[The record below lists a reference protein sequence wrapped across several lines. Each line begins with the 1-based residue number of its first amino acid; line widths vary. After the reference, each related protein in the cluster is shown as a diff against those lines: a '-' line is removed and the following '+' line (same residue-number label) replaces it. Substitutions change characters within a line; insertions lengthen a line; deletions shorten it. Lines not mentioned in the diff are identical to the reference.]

1 MNASLRV
8 RLLCRTPEPEK
19 TVALAARMCYSA
31 ASFDDVLLAASTP
44 APTGDAKFL
53 AGLLASN
60 HLSPLEHASFTFLV
74 GGVSRALLAQLT
86 RHRIASFSVQ
96 SQRYVNAK
104 GADYVVPKRIQA
116 LGEEAVARY
125 GEQMATIAS
134 FYEEWLGELGESGK
148 EDARFVLPN
157 AAPTQLIMTMNAREL
172 LHFFSLR
179 CCNRAQW
186 EIRAMANAMLAYVK
200 AAAPALFKKAGP
212 GCAFGACPEG
222 RMSCGRAEEVRQRL
236 ERLAEVDTGDEAAV
250 LEWAEAPD
258 PKL

>member
-8 RLLCRTPEPEK
+8 RLLRHTPEPER

-31 ASFDDVLLAASTP
+31 ASFDDILSAASEP
-44 APTGDAKFL
+44 DPIGDAKFL

-60 HLSPLEHASFTFLV
+60 HLSPLEHSSFTFLV

-96 SQRYVNAK
+96 SQRYVNAR
-104 GADYVVPKRIQA
+104 GAGYVVPQRVQS
-116 LGEEAVARY
+116 LGEEAVARF
-125 GEQMATIAS
+125 GEQMDTIAS
-134 FYEEWLGELGESGK
+134 FYEEWIDALGESGK

-186 EIRAMANAMLAYVK
+186 EIRALANSMLAYVK
-200 AAAPALFKKAGP
+200 AAAPALFKNAGP
-212 GCAFGACPEG
+212 GCLYGACPEG
-222 RMSCGRAEEVRQRL
+222 RMSCGQAQEVRERL
-236 ERLAEVDTGDEAAV
+236 ERLAEVDTKVEASVIA
-250 LEWAEAPD
+250 WAASD

>member
-1 MNASLRV
+1 MKASLRV
-8 RLLCRTPEPEK
+8 RLLRYTPEPEK

-31 ASFDDVLLAASTP
+31 ASFDDILSASSKHDP
-44 APTGDAKFL
+44 GGDAKFL

-96 SQRYVNAK
+96 SQRYVNAR
-104 GADYVVPKRIQA
+104 GMGYVVPQRVQE
-116 LGEEAVARY
+116 LGGEAVTRY
-125 GEQMATIAS
+125 GEQMDTIAS
-134 FYEEWLGELGESGK
+134 FYEEWIDKLGESGK

-186 EIRAMANAMLAYVK
+186 EIRALALSMLAYAK
-200 AAAPALFKKAGP
+200 AVAPALFKKAGP
-212 GCAFGACPEG
+212 GCVYGACPEG
-222 RMSCGRAEEVRQRL
+222 RMSCGRAEEVRKRL
-236 ERLAEVDTGDEAAV
+236 ERLAEVNTEDEAAV
-250 LEWAEAPD
+250 LAWAESI
-258 PKL
+258 

>member
-8 RLLCRTPEPEK
+8 RLLRYTPEPEK

-31 ASFDDVLLAASTP
+31 ASFDDVLAADS
-44 APTGDAKFL
+44 ASDPTGDAKFL

-96 SQRYVNAK
+96 SQRYVNVK
-104 GADYVVPKRIQA
+104 GAGYVVPKRVQA
-116 LGEEAVARY
+116 LGEGAVARF
-125 GEQMATIAS
+125 GEQMDTIAS
-134 FYEEWLGELGESGK
+134 FYEEWLSEFGESGK

-186 EIRAMANAMLAYVK
+186 EIRALALAMLAYAK
-200 AAAPALFKKAGP
+200 AVAPALFKKAGP
-212 GCAFGACPEG
+212 GCAYGACPEG
-222 RMSCGRAEEVRQRL
+222 RMSCGRADDVRERL
-236 ERLAEVDTGDEAAV
+236 ERLAEVNTEDEAAV
-250 LEWAEAPD
+250 IKWAETM
-258 PKL
+258 